1 MLIFFRK
8 HYGHR
13 GLWLTAPV
21 SVAVF
26 LRALMALCSS
36 GVEHIGRSLG
46 FYRRRQKDPKYIFI
60 GGEKMLDVCRR
71 LSTRYGLSAS
81 FIKGDEQSVP
91 RGHLQLLDR
100 QPEVATYIVYDVHAY
115 SYAQL
120 LHIFG
125 EAPNRNSSLGT
136 YDTDTQVLI
145 TQTEV
150 YK

>member
-1 MLIFFRK
+1 ML
-8 HYGHR
+8 
-13 GLWLTAPV
+13 PV

-26 LRALMALCSS
+26 LRALITLCSS

-60 GGEKMLDVCRR
+60 GGEKMLDDCQR
-71 LSTRYGLSAS
+71 LSNRYGLSAR
-81 FIKGDEQSVP
+81 FIRADEQSAP
-91 RGHLQLLDR
+91 HGHLQLLDQ
-100 QPEVATYIVYDVHAY
+100 QPEVATFIVYDVHAY

-125 EAPNRNSSLGT
+125 EAPNKNCSLGT
-136 YDTDTQVLI
+136 YDTGTQVLI
-145 TQTEV
+145 TQTDV